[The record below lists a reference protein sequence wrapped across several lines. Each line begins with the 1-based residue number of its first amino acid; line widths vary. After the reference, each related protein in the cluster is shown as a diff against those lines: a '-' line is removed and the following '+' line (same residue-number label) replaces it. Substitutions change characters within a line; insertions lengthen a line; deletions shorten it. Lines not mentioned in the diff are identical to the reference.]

1 MLSPGTKLGVYE
13 VSALIGAGG
22 MGEVYRAHDSKL
34 DRDVALKVLP
44 QLYAGD
50 AQRMA
55 RFEREA
61 KLLASLNH
69 PNIAAVYGLE
79 ESGTLCALVMELVE
93 GPTLAERIAAGP
105 LPLERALPI
114 ARQVANAVAHAHD
127 HNVIHRDLKP
137 ANIKVK
143 ADGTVKVLD
152 FGLAKVL
159 VDEPADGDIGNLPT
173 LSIAPTAQGAVL
185 GTFGYMSPEQAR
197 GQAVDKRTDI
207 WAFGCVLYEMLTAKQ
222 AFRRQTTQDSIAAVL
237 AGDADWQAL
246 PAATP
251 GRIQDLLLRCL
262 QKDAASRPQ
271 DFAAVKTQIE
281 EASGRL
287 ATRRPR
293 YLIPAA
299 LSLVLVTGLGGW
311 FYRRSEQRH
320 WVREQAIPEIARL
333 IGEKQPLAAFLVL
346 QQAEQYLPGD
356 PQLMPIDRN
365 LTRSVAVKSMP
376 SGAKVEIQDYSSPKG
391 AAWLSLGT
399 TPLDQVR
406 IPKGYFRWR
415 VSKAGEEELVAAPP
429 TTDAEQFSLQ
439 PAGVQTGMVPVEG
452 GPWGDLIGF
461 IGWLHYRLPAF
472 DIDRFEVTNR
482 QYQAFVDQGGY
493 TKREYWKEPFI
504 RDGKELTWEQAMYL
518 LRDPTGRPGPSTWQG
533 GHFPHGQDDY
543 PVSGVSWYE
552 AAAYAAF
559 AGKTLPAIGQWF
571 KTAAVPSPEFSIA
584 ASNFGGQG
592 PVPVGTTGAVAA
604 YGTYDMTGNVREWS
618 STAVDADRFILG
630 GAWRTQTYQAYEP
643 EALPPFDRSAM
654 NGFRCVLNKEPLS
667 TEAAA
672 PVVRRARD
680 FSKAKPVSDEV
691 FQAFQS
697 QYAYD
702 RRPLNPQTEGAVE
715 DTPDWTKQRIA
726 IDAGHENERLPAYL
740 FLPKNVHPPFQ
751 AVVFFPSARVNNL
764 PDSHNLG
771 DMPFIDYVIQSGRAL
786 IYPIY
791 KGTYERAIPNQALA
805 GSIENLQLVIQES
818 KEVRRSV
825 DYLETRPDI
834 DKSKLAYLGVSQG
847 SAYGVIFATLED
859 RFRAAIF
866 LDGGFFQGK
875 TPPPA
880 LDQVNFAPRFKKPLL
895 MVNGQYDF
903 TFPPD
908 LAQLPLLKMIG
919 TSEADKRRVVS
930 PTSHDVS
937 QDSAL
942 LSQEVRAWLDKY
954 LGRVN

>member
-1 MLSPGTKLGVYE
+1 
-13 VSALIGAGG
+13 
-22 MGEVYRAHDSKL
+22 
-34 DRDVALKVLP
+34 
-44 QLYAGD
+44 
-50 AQRMA
+50 
-55 RFEREA
+55 
-61 KLLASLNH
+61 
-69 PNIAAVYGLE
+69 
-79 ESGTLCALVMELVE
+79 
-93 GPTLAERIAAGP
+93 
-105 LPLERALPI
+105 
-114 ARQVANAVAHAHD
+114 
-127 HNVIHRDLKP
+127 
-137 ANIKVK
+137 
-143 ADGTVKVLD
+143 
-152 FGLAKVL
+152 
-159 VDEPADGDIGNLPT
+159 
-173 LSIAPTAQGAVL
+173 
-185 GTFGYMSPEQAR
+185 
-197 GQAVDKRTDI
+197 
-207 WAFGCVLYEMLTAKQ
+207 
-222 AFRRQTTQDSIAAVL
+222 
-237 AGDADWQAL
+237 
-246 PAATP
+246 
-251 GRIQDLLLRCL
+251 
-262 QKDAASRPQ
+262 
-271 DFAAVKTQIE
+271 
-281 EASGRL
+281 
-287 ATRRPR
+287 
-293 YLIPAA
+293 
-299 LSLVLVTGLGGW
+299 
-311 FYRRSEQRH
+311 
-320 WVREQAIPEIARL
+320 
-333 IGEKQPLAAFLVL
+333 
-346 QQAEQYLPGD
+346 
-356 PQLMPIDRN
+356 
-365 LTRSVAVKSMP
+365 
-376 SGAKVEIQDYSSPKG
+376 
-391 AAWLSLGT
+391 
-399 TPLDQVR
+399 
-406 IPKGYFRWR
+406 
-415 VSKAGEEELVAAPP
+415 
-429 TTDAEQFSLQ
+429 
-439 PAGVQTGMVPVEG
+439 
-452 GPWGDLIGF
+452 
-461 IGWLHYRLPAF
+461 
-472 DIDRFEVTNR
+472 
-482 QYQAFVDQGGY
+482 
-493 TKREYWKEPFI
+493 
-504 RDGKELTWEQAMYL
+504 
-518 LRDPTGRPGPSTWQG
+518 
-533 GHFPHGQDDY
+533 
-543 PVSGVSWYE
+543 
-552 AAAYAAF
+552 
-559 AGKTLPAIGQWF
+559 
-571 KTAAVPSPEFSIA
+571 
-584 ASNFGGQG
+584 
-592 PVPVGTTGAVAA
+592 
-604 YGTYDMTGNVREWS
+604 
-618 STAVDADRFILG
+618 
-630 GAWRTQTYQAYEP
+630 
-643 EALPPFDRSAM
+643 
-654 NGFRCVLNKEPLS
+654 
-667 TEAAA
+667 
-672 PVVRRARD
+672 VVRRARD